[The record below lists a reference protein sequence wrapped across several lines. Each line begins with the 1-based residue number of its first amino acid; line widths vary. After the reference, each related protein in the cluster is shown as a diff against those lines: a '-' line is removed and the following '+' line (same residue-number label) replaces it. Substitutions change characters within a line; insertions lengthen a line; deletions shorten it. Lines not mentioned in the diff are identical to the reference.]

1 MEKPDGQ
8 EADGRRISPRPRAAK
23 EDWWSLPTP
32 NRRAVAYHLGRLL
45 NQLRWHFQR
54 SLLSVSEKDDVLK
67 ADEVSIWDEK
77 MANAVLDRILAVSC
91 RLANEPGTSMET
103 TIRRVRREW
112 VDEVFSEDVADEIT
126 DFSDEKDE
134 RGQYSR
140 VNGATVGGA
149 NNRQHSESCPSTLR
163 FTRNLVAPFGRGI
176 DQSIRRPDAYRF
188 MYRIEMPDLAD
199 LSEVMEI
206 GGDNCDES
214 HRVLVNYLPQPGSL
228 PMDDSWVQEI
238 HELCAK
244 GGAYRSKMRLGF
256 DKS

>member
-54 SLLSVSEKDDVLK
+54 SLLSVSEKDNVLK

-134 RGQYSR
+134 RGQYSGSMVQR
-140 VNGATVGGA
+140 WVEPIIDNIQKVV
-149 NNRQHSESCPSTLR
+149 RQHL
-163 FTRNLVAPFGRGI
+163 
-176 DQSIRRPDAYRF
+176 
-188 MYRIEMPDLAD
+188 
-199 LSEVMEI
+199 
-206 GGDNCDES
+206 
-214 HRVLVNYLPQPGSL
+214 
-228 PMDDSWVQEI
+228 DSQETW
-238 HELCAK
+238 LL
-244 GGAYRSKMRLGF
+244 RLG
-256 DKS
+256 DA